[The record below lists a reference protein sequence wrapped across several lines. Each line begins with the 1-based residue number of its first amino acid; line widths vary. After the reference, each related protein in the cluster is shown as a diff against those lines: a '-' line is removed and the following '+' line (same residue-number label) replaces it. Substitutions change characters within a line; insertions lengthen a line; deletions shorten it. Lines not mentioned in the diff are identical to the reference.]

1 MYESEATLPLELLHQ
16 GKVRDVYRAGQ
27 DRLLLVASDRISA
40 FDVVMSEAVPGKG
53 EILTLLT
60 AWWLSRLE
68 GQIHHH
74 LLSVDP
80 EEIARE
86 VPALSGREEQ
96 WARRASLVRQTRP
109 LPVECVIRGY
119 ISGSAWQE
127 YRNHGTLA
135 GEPLPTG
142 LRESDPLEPPIFSP
156 ATKATSGHDENIP
169 PREVA
174 KQLGEEMAAEL
185 EARSRLL
192 YEHGARTVAEAGLIL
207 ADTKF
212 EFGLDPQGRL
222 TLIDEVLT
230 PDSSRYWPV
239 EAYAPGRGQ
248 PSMDKQPIRD
258 FLAALPDWDRNPPPP
273 SLPTQVIEAT
283 RHRYRE
289 LFQRLS
295 GYPPEDYPLPRFQM
309 GGAP

>member
-1 MYESEATLPLELLHQ
+1 MSVSEPDLPLELLHR
-16 GKVRDVYRAGQ
+16 GKVREVYRAGPDQ
-27 DRLLLVASDRISA
+27 LLLVASDRISA
-40 FDVVMSEAVPGKG
+40 FDVVMSETVPGKG
-53 EILTLLT
+53 EVLTLLT

-68 GQIHHH
+68 GTIHHH

-80 EEIARE
+80 LEIARE
-86 VPALSGREEQ
+86 VPVLAGLEER
-96 WARRASLVRQTRP
+96 WARRASLVHETRP

-127 YRNHGTLA
+127 YRDHGTLA

-156 ATKATSGHDENIP
+156 ATKATSGHDENIT

-174 KQLGEEMAAEL
+174 SQLGEELATEL
-185 EARSRLL
+185 EARSLAL
-192 YEHGARTVAEAGLIL
+192 YQHGAQTVVRAGLIL

-212 EFGLDPQGRL
+212 EFGLDAQDRL

-239 EAYAPGRGQ
+239 DSYEPGRGQ
-248 PSMDKQPIRD
+248 PSMDKQPVRD
-258 FLAALPDWDRNPPPP
+258 FLAALPHWDRNPPPP
-273 SLPTQVIEAT
+273 PLPDQVIEAT

-289 LFQRLS
+289 LFRRLTGS
-295 GYPPEDYPLPRFQM
+295 TPEDFPLPRFQT
-309 GGAP
+309 GGHP